1 LYTIWI
7 GTNDVGA
14 GELLTGQAA
23 PGVNIVDVSKC
34 AVDVVHTLYKS
45 GARKFLF
52 QNVSY
57 HALVVTAMSQLLNM
71 DL

>member
-1 LYTIWI
+1 
-7 GTNDVGA
+7 
-14 GELLTGQAA
+14 
-23 PGVNIVDVSKC
+23 VNIVDVSKC

-57 HALVVTAMSQLLNM
+57 PVFGATFMSQLLTM